1 MAVPIHRNRLL
12 ALLPEA
18 DREVLMAQADIVS
31 LERYAELYPTDGRI
45 EFVYFPLTLM
55 ASMLVGADQS
65 TEVDLATIGNEG
77 MVGSSVVLE
86 VGRTWGRTL
95 VQVSGL
101 AVKLPTAALLAHM
114 QQQPRLRTILTRFQ
128 YALIWQIIQAGA
140 CNLLH
145 TIEERCARWLLMT
158 YDHVGQATFALTQQ
172 FLAQMLGVR
181 RAAVNLALGLLKRA
195 GLITYRRGRLQVLD
209 RAGLAAVSCACY
221 TRITAE
227 YQRMQ
232 ADLSSS

>member
-1 MAVPIHRNRLL
+1 
-12 ALLPEA
+12 
-18 DREVLMAQADIVS
+18 
-31 LERYAELYPTDGRI
+31 
-45 EFVYFPLTLM
+45 
-55 ASMLVGADQS
+55 MLVGADHS
-65 TEVDLATIGNEG
+65 LEVDLATIGNEG
-77 MVGSSVVLE
+77 MVGSSIILD

-101 AVKLPTAALLAHM
+101 AVKLPTAVLLMHM
-114 QQQPRLRTILTRFQ
+114 QRQPRLRTILTRFQ
-128 YALIWQIIQAGA
+128 YALVWQIIQASA

-158 YDHVGQATFALTQQ
+158 YDHVGQPTFALTQQ

-181 RAAVNLALGLLKRA
+181 RAAVNIALGLLRRA

-209 RAGLAAVSCACY
+209 RAGLAAVSCTCY
-221 TRITAE
+221 ARITAE

-232 ADLSSS
+232 ADLSPS